1 MNGEKK
7 KREIKRKVE
16 EGTTNLIPK
25 TIAGN
30 DHEGHVWTKRI
41 RLEERHARH
50 KVILCLVSGHLE
62 LGIAQRTAH
71 SQRAQHTP
79 KHNVSASLLDAL
91 TLLRRVGLVLV
102 RHTLSHKT
110 LRFLPSNHCFRIA
123 QVANVQSVGKNIDE
137 NGNPERKRMKTD
149 VVFKISAATAV
160 QPSFQP

>member
-1 MNGEKK
+1 M
-7 KREIKRKVE
+7 KRI
-16 EGTTNLIPK
+16 TTNLIPK

-41 RLEERHARH
+41 GLEERHARH

-71 SQRAQHTP
+71 SQRTQHTP

-149 VVFKISAATAV
+149 VVFKRSAATAV